1 MMKDHL
7 VIATSSNDT
16 VRIYTALTTETVESA
31 RKIHDSWPTATAALG
46 RVLTGTLITGVM
58 SDNPYRL
65 TVKFSGDGP
74 LGTVI
79 AVSNRR
85 GEVKG
90 YVDNPHVD
98 LSLNQSGKLDVG
110 AAIGS
115 GTLTVVKDYG
125 LKNPYHGVVPLQNG
139 EVALDFAY
147 YFAKSEQT
155 PSAVSLGV
163 LVEPDGTVKAAGG
176 LIIQLM
182 PGASEEK
189 IGSIEAKLAQ
199 LPPITTLLNSGIT
212 PAGIIS
218 EIVGPTEVKIL
229 EELDL
234 RYRCDCSRERFLGP
248 LLSINPSELEEVFR
262 EQGQVEVRCHFC
274 NRYYHYELSELK
286 VDQK

>member
-1 MMKDHL
+1 MKDHL
-7 VIATSSNDT
+7 LIATSSNDT

-74 LGTVI
+74 LGTVL

-90 YVDNPHVD
+90 YVDHPHVD

-189 IGSIEAKLAQ
+189 IGAIEAKLAQ
-199 LPPITTLLNSGIT
+199 LPPITTLLNSGVT

-218 EIVGPTEVKIL
+218 EITDPTEVKIL
-229 EELDL
+229 EEIELK
-234 RYRCDCSRERFLGP
+234 YRCDCSRERFLGP

-274 NRYYHYELSELK
+274 NRYYHYEPSELK

>member
-1 MMKDHL
+1 MKDHL

-16 VRIYTALTTETVESA
+16 VRIFTALTTETVENA
-31 RKIHDSWPTATAALG
+31 RKIHDSWPTATAAMG

-98 LSLNQSGKLDVG
+98 LSLNRLGKLDVG
-110 AAIGS
+110 AAVGS

-139 EVALDFAY
+139 EVATDFAY

-182 PGASEEK
+182 PGAPEEK
-189 IGSIEAKLAQ
+189 IQSIEEKLNQ
-199 LPPITTLLNSGIT
+199 LPPITTILNSGVT

-218 EIVGPTEVKIL
+218 EITGPTGVKIL
-229 EELDL
+229 EEIDL
-234 RYRCDCSRERFLGP
+234 KYRCDCSRERFLGP
-248 LLSINPSELEEVFR
+248 LLSIDRSELEEVFK

-274 NRYYHYELSELK
+274 NQYYHYEPSELK

>member
-1 MMKDHL
+1 MKDHL

-74 LGTVI
+74 LGTVL

-90 YVDNPHVD
+90 YVDHPHVD

-163 LVEPDGTVKAAGG
+163 LVEPDGMVKAAGG

-189 IGSIEAKLAQ
+189 IRSIEAKLAQ
-199 LPPITTLLNSGIT
+199 LPPITTLLNSGVT

-218 EIVGPTEVKIL
+218 EITDPTEVKIL
-229 EELDL
+229 EEIELK
-234 RYRCDCSRERFLGP
+234 YRCDCSRERFLGP

-274 NRYYHYELSELK
+274 NRYYHYEPSELK

>member
-1 MMKDHL
+1 MKDHL
-7 VIATSSNDT
+7 LIATSSNDT

-74 LGTVI
+74 LGTVL

-90 YVDNPHVD
+90 YVDQPHVD

-218 EIVGPTEVKIL
+218 EITDPTEVKIL
-229 EELDL
+229 EEIELK
-234 RYRCDCSRERFLGP
+234 YKCDCSRERFLGP
-248 LLSINPSELEEVFR
+248 LLTINPSDLEEVFK

-274 NRYYHYELSELK
+274 NRYYHYEPSELK

>member
-1 MMKDHL
+1 MKDHL

-74 LGTVI
+74 LGTVL

-90 YVDNPHVD
+90 YVDHPHVD

-189 IGSIEAKLAQ
+189 IGAIEAKLAQ
-199 LPPITTLLNSGIT
+199 LPPITTLLNSGVT

-218 EIVGPTEVKIL
+218 EITDPTEVKIL
-229 EELDL
+229 EEIELK
-234 RYRCDCSRERFLGP
+234 YRCDCSRERFLGP

-274 NRYYHYELSELK
+274 NRYYHYEPSELK

>member
-1 MMKDHL
+1 MKDHL

-74 LGTVI
+74 LGTVL

-90 YVDNPHVD
+90 YVDHPHVD

-189 IGSIEAKLAQ
+189 IRSIEAKLAQ
-199 LPPITTLLNSGIT
+199 LPPITTLLNSGVT

-218 EIVGPTEVKIL
+218 EITDPTEVKIL
-229 EELDL
+229 EEIELK
-234 RYRCDCSRERFLGP
+234 YRCDCSRERFLGP

-274 NRYYHYELSELK
+274 NRYYHYEPSELK

>member
-1 MMKDHL
+1 MKDHL

-16 VRIYTALTTETVESA
+16 VRIYSALTTETVESA

-46 RVLTGTLITGVM
+46 RVLTGTVITGVM

-74 LGTVI
+74 LGTVV

-98 LSLNQSGKLDVG
+98 LSLNRSGKLDVG

-189 IGSIEAKLAQ
+189 IASIEEKLNQ

-212 PAGIIS
+212 PAGIIA
-218 EIVGPTEVKIL
+218 EITDPTEVKIL
-229 EELDL
+229 EEIELK
-234 RYRCDCSRERFLGP
+234 YWCDCSRERFLGP
-248 LLSINPSELEEVFR
+248 LLSIDPSELKEVFR

-274 NRYYHYELSELK
+274 NRHYYYEPSELK
-286 VDQK
+286 IAQK

>member
-31 RKIHDSWPTATAALG
+31 RKMHDSWPTATAALG